1 MGREISAPSLFQL
14 GYYWE
19 AKIFLTSV
27 KLDLYTPMGSGPK
40 TAAEIASAIGAD
52 PENLERLLDSLVAIG
67 LIHREGIRYANT
79 PVVAE
84 FLVKTS
90 PFYMGELMLLQD
102 EEWESWGKL
111 EEVVRTGKP
120 PVKGNIFMNR
130 PEVGEKILRVLD
142 RMAKRV
148 APSLAE
154 RIDLSGYKTFLDV
167 GGGAG
172 TFSMAFCKRYPHLHG
187 TLFDLPQTL
196 ATTQKNIDKEKM
208 SDRITLVGGN
218 FNRDELPGTFDVVFL
233 SDILHYQ
240 TSEENA
246 ALFQKLSRAANPG
259 GLIIV
264 KDMFLNEDVSNPGW
278 NAIFSIHMMVYSEKG
293 RCFSGSEIRGWLEKA
308 GFHWVTEMERNT
320 VLTAIK

>member
-27 KLDLYTPMGSGPK
+27 KLDLYTPLASGPK
-40 TAAEIASAIGAD
+40 KGAEIASAIQAD

-67 LIHREGIRYANT
+67 LIKREGMRYANT

-102 EEWESWGKL
+102 EEWEAWGKL
-111 EEVVRTGKP
+111 EEVVRTGKST
-120 PVKGNIFMNR
+120 VTGNIFMNR

-154 RIDLSGYKTFLDV
+154 RVDLSSYKTFLDV

-172 TFSMAFCKRYPHLHG
+172 TFSMAFCKRYPHLQG

-196 ATTQKNIDKEKM
+196 ATTQKSLEKERM
-208 SDRITLVGGN
+208 SDRIRLVGGN
-218 FNRDELPGTFDVVFL
+218 FNRDALPGTFDVVFL

-246 ALFQKLSRAANPG
+246 ALFRKLSRATNPG
-259 GLIIV
+259 GVIIV
-264 KDMFLNEDVSNPGW
+264 KDMFLNENLSDPGW

-293 RCFSGSEIRGWLEKA
+293 RCFPGSEIRDWLEKA
-308 GFHWVTEMERNT
+308 GFHGITEIERNT
-320 VLTAIK
+320 VLTATK